1 MSVAFSFIDIVVVA
15 IVLISAIYATY
26 KGLVSESLAIFGWV
40 AAAYATLYFGPWASY
55 WMSGMISPDW
65 VGELIGYAV
74 IFLIVLLPLAF
85 ASARIAENVKRS
97 QVGTIDSVLGTAFGI
112 LRGIAIVGIAYLI
125 FSMWVPY
132 EHQPDWLVR
141 ARLYPVIHGS
151 AEVVASVIPDQHI
164 KAPSTR
170 HRDDRPDPIGD
181 KLDPIGDKLE
191 ESRPPP
197 PPREPA
203 ARPKPHESEAVP
215 APKTHPKK
223 HTKKTY
229 GAKDRH
235 ALDKLIET
243 TDDDKS
249 GKR

>member
-1 MSVAFSFIDIVVVA
+1 MSVAFSFIDIAVVA
-15 IVLISAIYATY
+15 IVLVSAIYATY

-65 VGELIGYAV
+65 LGEVVGYAV

-85 ASARIAENVKRS
+85 ASARIADNVKKS
-97 QVGTIDSVLGTAFGI
+97 QVGTLDSVLGTAFGI
-112 LRGIAIVGIAYLI
+112 LRGVAIVGIAYLI
-125 FSMWVPY
+125 FTMWVPY
-132 EHQPDWLVR
+132 ERQPDWLVNC
-141 ARLYPVIHGS
+141 RLYPVIHAS
-151 AEVVASVIPDQHI
+151 AEVVASVIPDQHVR
-164 KAPSTR
+164 APR
-170 HRDDRPDPIGD
+170 HHDSQPDPIAD
-181 KLDPIGDKLE
+181 KIED
-191 ESRPPP
+191 SSAPP

-215 APKTHPKK
+215 APKPRPKK

-243 TDDDKS
+243 TDDGKN